1 MKEGQEEIYFITGE
15 NLKALLNS
23 PHLEALKE
31 KDYEVLVMTDPVDEW
46 VVQSLTEYDGRKLVS
61 AEKGDMELDEE
72 DKDKKDSYSKLFDFM
87 KQKLED
93 KVKEVKLSS
102 RLKNSVACLS
112 GDQFGMS
119 AYMEKIM
126 KATGQEIPVQKR
138 ILELNVNHPVL
149 EKVKTMFEQDT
160 TNPVIAEYC
169 ELLYDIAV
177 ISEGGKIDNP
187 SEFSKRIG
195 DMMSKAI

>member
-1 MKEGQEEIYFITGE
+1 
-15 NLKALLNS
+15 
-23 PHLEALKE
+23 
-31 KDYEVLVMTDPVDEW
+31 MTDPVDEW